1 MYPLFTRLMNMSL
14 VAGIM
19 VLIILILRLILK
31 KAPKKFVCLLW
42 ALVALRLIF
51 PFSISS
57 DFSVFNLL
65 DLGTGEKGQVEYFE
79 FNGKS
84 EKPQLNFELPALVND
99 NYSSDSV
106 TFGTRTSGVYLPPL
120 TYIWIA
126 GAGCMLVYA
135 GFCYLQLRRQ
145 TGASIESG
153 DNIYV
158 CDDIDSPF
166 ILGIVCPRIYLPS
179 GMSDATRRTVISH
192 ERAHIK
198 RHDHWWKPLGYLLL
212 SVYWFNPLLWLAYV
226 LLCRDIEAACDER
239 VVDGLDKSGVSEYSE
254 ALLACAVSRRMI
266 TACPLAFGETN
277 VKGRVKNVL
286 NYKKPAFWI
295 ICLAVILCAA
305 AALCLL
311 TDPADAENAQQHDPA
326 GPSEDVTVGADEEI
340 GNEAVTD
347 PSEVKMIAVLTE
359 IGDGTM
365 TVVPVE
371 GSWELN
377 SSDTFAVPI
386 EHMEASPEPMVGD
399 TLEITYS
406 GDILETYPA
415 GLGGVTRIHVIER
428 IEDHQ
433 LIRYTQNPDG
443 TYTTEDGETY
453 KYLLNLIGREAGAD
467 SDVFFVVLTDNP
479 ELSFETVNSAFT
491 TAPVV
496 IAGRREFVTVS
507 VELLEKPASDSEVPE
522 PAENEGASVFGNYTE
537 NADGTY
543 TAGNG
548 RTYKYLLKLVGRS
561 LNAACDSY
569 YLVLSNNADLQ
580 FERVNEA
587 MITSSTERFLDPEE
601 AVMVGLGVIA
611 DTPWAWPCES
621 NKVSSPFGERIQPV
635 SDSTL
640 FHDEVDI
647 AAEKGAPVVSAF
659 TGSVIAAG
667 YESARGNYVEILH
680 IDDANHEGEIITHY
694 AHLDEICVNVGD
706 AVLGGE
712 KVGTVGSTGHS
723 TGPHLAFGV
732 KLNGE
737 YVDPMDFFENAE

>member
-1 MYPLFTRLMNMSL
+1 MYSLFTRLMNMSL

-84 EKPQLNFELPALVND
+84 EKPQLNFEVPALVND
-99 NYSSDSV
+99 NYSPDSV
-106 TFGTRTSGVYLPPL
+106 TFGTHTSGVYLPPL
-120 TYIWIA
+120 TYIWLA

-166 ILGIVCPRIYLPS
+166 ILGIAHPRIYLPS
-179 GMSDATRRTVISH
+179 GMSDVTRRIVISH
-192 ERAHIK
+192 EKAHIQ

-239 VVDGLDKSGVSEYSE
+239 VVDGLDRNGVSEYSE

-286 NYKKPAFWI
+286 NYKKPALWV
-295 ICLAVILCAA
+295 ICGAAVVCAM

-311 TDPADAENAQQHDPA
+311 TDPGYAEDETITVNEPVE
-326 GPSEDVTVGADEEI
+326 PSEDVTGGAADENS
-340 GNEAVTD
+340 NEAVTD
-347 PSEVKMIAVLTE
+347 PSEAKMIAVLTE
-359 IGDGTM
+359 IGDGAM
-365 TVVPVE
+365 TVTPVK

-377 SSDTFAVPI
+377 SADLYTVPI

-415 GLGGVTRIHVIER
+415 GLGGVTRIRVIER

-433 LIRYTQNPDG
+433 LVRYAQNPDG

-453 KYLLNLIGREAGAD
+453 KYLLNLTGREAGAD

-507 VELLEKPASDSEVPE
+507 VELLEKPASDSDAPE
-522 PAENEGASVFGNYTE
+522 SAENEGASVFGDYTE

-543 TAGNG
+543 TAQNG
-548 RTYKYLLKLVGRS
+548 RTYKYLLKLIGRS
-561 LNAACDSY
+561 PNAACDSY
-569 YLVLSNNADLQ
+569 YLVLSNNPDLQ

-587 MITSSTERFLDPEE
+587 MFTSSTEGFLDPEE
-601 AVMVGLGVIA
+601 AAIVGLGVM
-611 DTPWAWPCES
+611 DNVPWLWPCDS
-621 NKVSSPFGERIQPV
+621 KRVSAPFAERVHPITGET
-635 SDSTL
+635 S
-640 FHDEVDI
+640 FHDEIDI
-647 AAEKGAPVVSAF
+647 PADKGSTVCCAF
-659 TGSVIAAG
+659 SGKVEEAG
-667 YESARGNYVEILH
+667 YDSARGNYVVLLH
-680 IDDANHEGEIITHY
+680 IEDENHPGVIRTQY
-694 AHLDEICVNVGD
+694 SHLDEIKVSEGD
-706 AVLGGE
+706 VLRIGYII
-712 KVGTVGSTGHS
+712 GTVGSTGMS
-723 TGPHLAFGV
+723 TGPHLGFAV
-732 KLNGE
+732 IQEGE
-737 YVDPMDFFENAE
+737 YVDPMDFFK